1 MPNKHTYIHALI
13 TNHHV
18 INENTIKKGIPFKI
32 EFNNNKENRIIK
44 INKDRKVYTNSEYNI
59 TIIEIK
65 ENDGI
70 CNFLEL
76 DENINNSYILV
87 KSKIYFLFY
96 LGNESNGRFSFG
108 MVKEIKGYQILH
120 DCSSGMG
127 SSGGPILSLNTNK
140 VIGIH
145 LGSMIDKSI
154 NFGSLLNQAVSEFLS
169 NYFK

>member
-1 MPNKHTYIHALI
+1 
-13 TNHHV
+13 
-18 INENTIKKGIPFKI
+18 
-32 EFNNNKENRIIK
+32 
-44 INKDRKVYTNSEYNI
+44 
-59 TIIEIK
+59 
-65 ENDGI
+65 
-70 CNFLEL
+70 
-76 DENINNSYILV
+76 
-87 KSKIYFLFY
+87 
-96 LGNESNGRFSFG
+96 